1 MPGNLKFLNKNF
13 FAEHQEGD
21 FSWGKQL
28 LSGLGKLDKMTLPPT
43 KSHLFSERMALP
55 SPTHSPSLTEHVL
68 ADLLCG
74 SCLPCWPLLLS
85 SDIVTFFRRSQSLC
99 WSKAHCVFR
108 PGVRAICL
116 LLLCADLIRWF
127 LRIPLQSPPRTMEFS
142 TSTNPQA
149 FSQRLCGHSY

>member
-1 MPGNLKFLNKNF
+1 MPGNLKFLSRNF
-13 FAEHQEGD
+13 FGEHQEED

-28 LSGLGKLDKMTLPPT
+28 LSSLGKLDKMTLPPM

-55 SPTHSPSLTEHVL
+55 SPMHSPCLTEHIL

-85 SDIVTFFRRSQSLC
+85 SDTVTFFRRSQSLC

-108 PGVRAICL
+108 PGVRAIHL
-116 LLLCADLIRWF
+116 LPLCAGLIRWF
-127 LRIPLQSPPRTMEFS
+127 LRIPWQSPQRTMEFS
-142 TSTNPQA
+142 TFTNPQA
-149 FSQRLCGHSY
+149 FSQCLCGQSY